1 MKKLFVCLAVIAIFS
16 QNGIT
21 AFAAEDYYAE
31 QYEISEAEKLKEY
44 LNDEARDFLDTAGCD
59 EISPDKI
66 LGLTPQ
72 SAANAIFGLF
82 KSNYKKPLK
91 GALTATGA
99 VMLLNVCSAFFPDD
113 EKSRSLMNM
122 IGGCFLITT
131 VLFSSLTDLNTAA
144 SAMSLCAGFEKLLIP
159 ILAGLLTAS
168 GNPTSAM
175 SYQGVAFA
183 AAQCVQSLAESFA
196 VPLSCMAGVLGAVGA
211 VLPTVRLS
219 AVGDFIR
226 KTVTTV
232 TGSAAAMFSGLL
244 AMKGILASS
253 SDNLASKGIKLAA
266 NTFVPV
272 VGGALSEAYSSLSG
286 SLALLKNT
294 VGIYAVAAVVAMCL
308 PSVISLTLWSF
319 SLKAAA
325 MISDLLGNSQSSEIL
340 KNISYIYS
348 TLNAMLI
355 FSAAVFI
362 ISSALAASIKT
373 GV

>member
-1 MKKLFVCLAVIAIFS
+1 MKKFLICFAVIVLVAEY
-16 QNGIT
+16 GIT

-31 QYEISEAEKLKEY
+31 QYEISGAEKLKEY
-44 LNDEARDFLDTAGCD
+44 LSDEARDFLKTAGCD
-59 EISPDKI
+59 EISPDKV

-72 SAANAIFGLF
+72 SAANAVLGLF

-99 VMLLNVCSAFFPDD
+99 VMLLSVCSAFFPDD
-113 EKSRSLMNM
+113 EKSRALMNM

-131 VLFSSLTDLNTAA
+131 VFFSSLTDLNTAA
-144 SAMSLCAGFEKLLIP
+144 SAMKLCAGFEKLLIP

-168 GNPTSAM
+168 GNPSSAM

-183 AAQCVQSLAESFA
+183 AAQCVQSLAEGFA

-211 VLPTVRLS
+211 VLPTIRLS

-244 AMKGILASS
+244 TLKGILASS
-253 SDNLASKGIKLAA
+253 SDSLASKGIRLAA

-286 SLALLKNT
+286 SLVLLKNT

-308 PSVISLTLWSF
+308 PSVISLALWSF

-325 MISDLLGNSQSSEIL
+325 MLSDLLGNSQSSEIL